1 MKRHIHQI
9 PVSCENRAP
18 FLCHRCGWS
27 QTIDVGKYLNAKR
40 EIRLK
45 VRCKCG
51 YVCIV
56 TVDRRQYFRKE
67 TDFYGNFIRVA
78 LPGSFHQERTGAFGE
93 MTVTNL
99 SKGGV
104 RFKPFDKVVLALKD
118 EVRVEFH
125 LDDLNRSRILKQA
138 KVRCVN
144 GYGVGAEY
152 TRVEPNDFSDHAIAY
167 YLATCKK

>member
-1 MKRHIHQI
+1 VNHHIHQI
-9 PVSCENRAP
+9 SVSCNNRAP
-18 FLCHRCGWS
+18 FLCPRCGWS
-27 QTIDVGKYLNAKR
+27 QAIDVGKYLNAKR

-56 TVDRRQYFRKE
+56 SVDRRRYFRKE
-67 TDFYGNFIRVA
+67 TDLYGNFIRVE
-78 LPGSFHQERTGAFGE
+78 LPGSFFQERTGAFGE

-104 RFKPFDKVVLALKD
+104 RFKPFDKVALALED

-138 KVRCVN
+138 KVKCVN

-152 TRVEPNDFSDHAIAY
+152 IRVEPTDFSDQAIAY
-167 YLATCKK
+167 YLVTCK